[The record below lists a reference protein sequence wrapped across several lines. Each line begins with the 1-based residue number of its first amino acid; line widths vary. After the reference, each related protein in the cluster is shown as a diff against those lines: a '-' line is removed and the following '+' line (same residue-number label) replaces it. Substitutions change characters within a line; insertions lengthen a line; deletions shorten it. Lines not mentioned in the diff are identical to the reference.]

1 MAERRIKD
9 RTLSGRFHPQKSRG
23 SYRNY
28 EPGYAKKQGRQQPVT
43 LTSARGSTGLL
54 TGMTGKGSFTKTE
67 LNIAMSFATSR
78 HRRIA
83 EYHNDQGIRTR
94 RGIKIRHFL
103 YLSRADVRAMA
114 KKVGDVLGFKIVS
127 GRG

>member
-23 SYRNY
+23 AHSSY
-28 EPGYAKKQGRQQPVT
+28 EPDYAKKQGRQQPVT
-43 LTSARGSTGLL
+43 LTSARGSSGMLH
-54 TGMTGKGSFTKTE
+54 GMTGRGSFTATE

-78 HRRIA
+78 HARIA
-83 EYHNDQGIRTR
+83 EYHNDQGIRTK

-103 YLSRADVRAMA
+103 YLSRADARAIA
-114 KKVGDVLGFKIVS
+114 KKVGQILGFRIVN
-127 GRG
+127 R